1 MMSNVLGKF
10 NIGLGLLVLSVALLG
25 LSSDRFALS
34 PYLMFALLALAFLS
48 FGVEKLQNGMHK
60 IGYLYLFV
68 FFVTFAAAV
77 SSF

>member
-1 MMSNVLGKF
+1 MLEKF
-10 NIGLGLLVLSVALLG
+10 NIGLSLLVLLIALLG
-25 LSSDRFALS
+25 LFSDRLALS

-48 FGVEKLQNGMHK
+48 FGVEKIHSGMPK

-68 FFVTFAAAV
+68 FFVTFFAAV